1 MQVLEMFA
9 YASIVNVSVGMRADG
24 SHDWEAKHQQE
35 PATSSRYH
43 LDGGRTA
50 GHERS
55 MIERDA
61 HWTSGATGTS
71 SARLTRVN
79 PRKCAFAN
87 VFRDAAPRSSAWSL
101 NQK

>member
-1 MQVLEMFA
+1 
-9 YASIVNVSVGMRADG
+9 MRADG

-50 GHERS
+50 GHERNMVGR
-55 MIERDA
+55 MIERDT
-61 HWTSGATGTS
+61 HWTSGATRTS
-71 SARLTRVN
+71 SAHLTRVN

-87 VFRDAAPRSSAWSL
+87 VFRDAAPRSSA
-101 NQK
+101 

>member
-1 MQVLEMFA
+1 MFA
-9 YASIVNVSVGMRADG
+9 YASIVNVSIGMMADG

-35 PATSSRYH
+35 PATSLRYH
-43 LDGGRTA
+43 LDGCRTA

-55 MIERDA
+55 MVGRMIERDP

-87 VFRDAAPRSSAWSL
+87 VFKDAAPRSSAWSL